1 MSTYVQKLRLL
12 ADFYEKH
19 QDYPEVYIGSALCY
33 DRQQFLKIAQE
44 RGYVEKDFTES
55 FAGLSIKLADDFKVN
70 FIIYREA
77 VCERK
82 VVGKRTVA
90 GYRIE
95 DHEEDIVEWEC
106 HPLLKGDGGESK

>member
-1 MSTYVQKLRLL
+1 MSTY
-12 ADFYEKH
+12 EKYR
-19 QDYPEVYIGSALCY
+19 DYPEVYISSAFVH

-44 RGYVEKDFTES
+44 HGYVEKDFTES
-55 FAGLSIKLADDFKVN
+55 FAILSIKLADDFEVS
-70 FIIYREA
+70 FSIYREA

-82 VVGKRTVA
+82 VVGK
-90 GYRIE
+90 RIE